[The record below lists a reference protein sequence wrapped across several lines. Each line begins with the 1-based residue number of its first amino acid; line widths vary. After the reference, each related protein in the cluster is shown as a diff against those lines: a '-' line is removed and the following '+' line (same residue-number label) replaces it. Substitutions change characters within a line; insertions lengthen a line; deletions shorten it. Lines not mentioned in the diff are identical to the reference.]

1 MPSVRILHA
10 LGPAERAAVE
20 QFLLDAH
27 ADDCAQLNDHLR
39 ADLTQGPRPGFVAAF
54 ATQHDALVGY
64 AQASA
69 GNAGFVV
76 DSIVWSGVDA
86 DIDTVRADLLA
97 ALLDQL
103 PPDADITWWTHDAD
117 DVAPIAVALGLVP
130 GRALLQ
136 MRIPLPLAP
145 EVAAGPPVDLRPF
158 EVGRDEA
165 AWLEVNNAA
174 FAWHGEQGGWD
185 LDTLRQR
192 ERAPW
197 FRADGFLLHERDGRL
212 AAFCWTKLHPPT
224 DPADPLV
231 GEIYVIAV
239 HPDFHGLG
247 LGRSLTVAGLH
258 SLTAMGSTEGM
269 LYVDAG
275 NTAAVRLY
283 ETLGFRIAHT
293 DQAYERPSRMQLQ

>member
-1 MPSVRILHA
+1 MPRVRILHA
-10 LGPAERAAVE
+10 IESHDRAAIE

-39 ADLTQGPRPGFVAAF
+39 ADLTQGPRPGFVAAL

-76 DSIVWSGVDA
+76 DSIVGSDVDA
-86 DIDTVRADLLA
+86 DIDTVRADLLG
-97 ALLDQL
+97 ALLDAL
-103 PPDADITWWTHDAD
+103 PDDAAITWWTHDTD
-117 DVAPIAVALGLVP
+117 DAAPVVEALGLVP
-130 GRALLQ
+130 GRALLH
-136 MRIPLPLAP
+136 MRVPLPLP
-145 EVAAGPPVDLRPF
+145 SSTVAAANVTTRPF
-158 EVGRDEA
+158 EVGHDEA
-165 AWLEVNNAA
+165 AWLDVNNAA

-185 LDTLRQR
+185 LDTLQQR
-192 ERAPW
+192 LREPW

-212 AAFCWTKLHPPT
+212 AAFCWTKLHHPAHT
-224 DPADPLV
+224 DEPLV

-258 SLTAMGSTEGM
+258 SLAGMGSTEGM

-283 ETLGFRIAHT
+283 ESLGFRVAHT
-293 DQAYERPSRMQLQ
+293 DQAYVRPARMQLP

>member
-1 MPSVRILHA
+1 MPHVRILRA
-10 LGPAERAAVE
+10 IDATERAAVE
-20 QFLLDAH
+20 QFLRDAH

-39 ADLTQGPRPGFVAAF
+39 ADLAQGPRPGFVAAL
-54 ATQHDALVGY
+54 ATQHDTLVGY

-86 DIDTVRADLLA
+86 DIDRVRADLLA
-97 ALLDQL
+97 ALLAAL
-103 PPDADITWWTHDAD
+103 PTDAGVTWWTHDAD
-117 DVAPIAVALGLVP
+117 DAAPVAAALGLVP

-136 MRIPLPLAP
+136 MRVPLPLAAN
-145 EVAAGPPVDLRPF
+145 VAAGAPVATRPF
-158 EVGRDEA
+158 EVGRDET
-165 AWLEVNNAA
+165 AWLAVNNAA

-185 LDTLRQR
+185 LPTLQQR
-192 ERAPW
+192 EREPW
-197 FRADGFLLHERDGRL
+197 FRPDGFLLHERDGRL
-212 AAFCWTKLHPPT
+212 AAFCWTKLHHPT
-224 DPADPLV
+224 DPHDSLV

-258 SLTAMGSTEGM
+258 SLAGMGSTEGM

-275 NTAAVRLY
+275 NTAAVGLY
-283 ETLGFRIAHT
+283 ESLGFRIAHT
-293 DQAYERPSRMQLQ
+293 DQAYVRP

>member
-1 MPSVRILHA
+1 MPSVRILRAIELH
-10 LGPAERAAVE
+10 ERAAIE

-39 ADLTQGPRPGFVAAF
+39 ADLAQGPRPGFVAAL
-54 ATQHDALVGY
+54 ATQHDVLVGY

-86 DIDTVRADLLA
+86 DIDAVRIELLA
-97 ALLDQL
+97 ALLDAL
-103 PPDADITWWTHDAD
+103 PPDAAITWWTHDAD
-117 DVAPIAVALGLVP
+117 DTAPVVDALGLVP

-136 MRIPLPLAP
+136 MRVPLPLPASASTL
-145 EVAAGPPVDLRPF
+145 VATRPF
-158 EVGRDEA
+158 EVGRDES

-185 LDTLRQR
+185 LDILRQR
-192 ERAPW
+192 ECEPW

-212 AAFCWTKLHPPT
+212 AAFCWTKLH
-224 DPADPLV
+224 DPAPPDAPLV

-258 SLTAMGSTEGM
+258 SLAGKGSTEGM

-283 ETLGFRIAHT
+283 QSLGFRVAHT
-293 DQAYERPSRMQLQ
+293 DQAYVRPARMQLP

>member
-1 MPSVRILHA
+1 MPTVRILRA
-10 LGPAERAAVE
+10 IGPTDRAAVE
-20 QFLLDAH
+20 QFLLDTH

-39 ADLTQGPRPGFVAAF
+39 ADLTQGPRPGFVAAL
-54 ATQHDALVGY
+54 ATQRDQLVGY

-76 DSIVWSGVDA
+76 DSIVWSGIDA
-86 DIDTVRADLLA
+86 DADRVRSDLLA
-97 ALLDQL
+97 ALLGEL
-103 PPDADITWWTHDAD
+103 PDDAEVTWWTHDAD
-117 DVAPIAVALGLVP
+117 DVAPVTAALGLIP

-136 MRIPLPLAP
+136 MRTALPLTGDVDP
-145 EVAAGPPVDLRPF
+145 GPALHTRSF
-158 EVGRDEA
+158 EVGHDEA

-185 LDTLRQR
+185 LATLQQR
-192 ERAPW
+192 EREPW

-212 AAFCWTKLHPPT
+212 AGFCWTKLHPPSE
-224 DPADPLV
+224 PGDPLV

-283 ETLGFRIAHT
+283 GSLGFRIAHT
-293 DQAYERPSRMQLQ
+293 DQAYVRPARMQLP

>member
-1 MPSVRILHA
+1 MPSVRILRA
-10 LGPAERAAVE
+10 VGPADRAAIE

-39 ADLTQGPRPGFVAAF
+39 ADLAQGPRRGFVAAL
-54 ATQHDALVGY
+54 ATQHDTVVGY

-69 GNAGFVV
+69 GNTGFVV

-86 DIDTVRADLLA
+86 DADQVRADLLA
-97 ALLDQL
+97 ALLAEL
-103 PPDADITWWTHDAD
+103 PADADVTWWTHDGD
-117 DVAPIAVALGLVP
+117 DVAPVATALGLVP

-136 MRIPLPLAP
+136 MRAALPLADD
-145 EVAAGPPVDLRPF
+145 VAPGAAVATRPF
-158 EVGRDEA
+158 EVGSDEA

-185 LDTLRQR
+185 LATLQQR
-192 ERAPW
+192 EREPW
-197 FRADGFLLHERDGRL
+197 FRADGFLLHERDDRL
-212 AAFCWTKLHPPT
+212 AAFCWTKLHPPQHVG
-224 DPADPLV
+224 DPLV

-283 ETLGFRIAHT
+283 ESLGFRIAHT
-293 DQAYERPSRMQLQ
+293 DQAYVRPARMQLP

>member
-1 MPSVRILHA
+1 MPSVRILRS
-10 LGPAERAAVE
+10 LGPTERASVE

-39 ADLTQGPRPGFVAAF
+39 ADLTQGPRPGFVAAL
-54 ATQHDALVGY
+54 ATQRDRLVGY
-64 AQASA
+64 AQAST

-86 DIDTVRADLLA
+86 DADQVRSDLLA
-97 ALLDQL
+97 ALIGEL
-103 PPDADITWWTHDAD
+103 PNDAEVTWWTHDAD
-117 DVAPIAVALGLVP
+117 DVAPVTSALGLVP

-136 MRIPLPLAP
+136 MRTPLPLRTDIDQ
-145 EVAAGPPVDLRPF
+145 GPVVHTRAF
-158 EVGRDEA
+158 EPGRDDE
-165 AWLEVNNAA
+165 AWLEVNNTA

-192 ERAPW
+192 IREPW
-197 FRADGFLLHERDGRL
+197 FRADGFLLHERAGRL
-212 AAFCWTKLHPPT
+212 AAFCWTKLHPPHE
-224 DPADPLV
+224 PSEPLV

-258 SLTAMGSTEGM
+258 SLAAMGSTEGM

-283 ETLGFRIAHT
+283 ESLGFRIAHT
-293 DQAYERPSRMQLQ
+293 DQAYVRPARMQLP